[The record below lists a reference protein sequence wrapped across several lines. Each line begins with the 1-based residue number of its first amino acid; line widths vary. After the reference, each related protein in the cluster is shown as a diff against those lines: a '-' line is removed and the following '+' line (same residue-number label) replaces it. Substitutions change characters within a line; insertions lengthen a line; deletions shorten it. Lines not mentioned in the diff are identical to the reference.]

1 MIGDTF
7 PNVTQI
13 KKSKMEI
20 NKSYYARLTET
31 VIISPEWKDKWALVI
46 SGVFSPLTVAIAAV
60 AIAGLAIHDE
70 SALVWIAVY
79 IALSILPPAIYII
92 YLVRKGMVTDFHLNV
107 RKERAKPFLLM
118 TINTAVVF
126 LIMLLAGAP
135 KLILIV
141 VAAGAL
147 QLSCMLLITLR
158 WKISGH
164 CTAATGLVVLA
175 LALFGENLL
184 PLTLIIPLIAWSRI
198 RLNRHSLAQTVAGV
212 FLGAVTITALLY
224 TTNYL

>member
-1 MIGDTF
+1 
-7 PNVTQI
+7 
-13 KKSKMEI
+13 MEI
-20 NKSYYARLTET
+20 NKSYYSRLTET
-31 VIISPEWKDKWALVI
+31 VIISPEWKDRWALLI
-46 SGVFSPLTVAIAAV
+46 SGVFSPLTIAIAAV
-60 AIAGLAIHDE
+60 AIAGLAINDE
-70 SALVWIAVY
+70 SVLMWISIY
-79 IALSILPPAIYII
+79 IALSIIPPALYIM
-92 YLVRKGMVTDFHLNV
+92 YLVRKGTVTDFHLNV
-107 RKERAKPFLLM
+107 REERTQPFLLM

-126 LIMLLAGAP
+126 LVMLLAGAP

-184 PLTLIIPLIAWSRI
+184 PLTLLIPVIAWSRI
-198 RLNRHSLAQTVAGV
+198 RLNRHSLTQTVAGV
-212 FLGAVTITALLY
+212 FLGAITITTILY
-224 TTNYL
+224 VTNYL